1 MKYNNCLFFLSLW
14 CKWESHLVLEQS
26 SSPYCVLC
34 FYYWSLLRT
43 FVSGTWHSFISCSG
57 IISSYFPSR
66 SLLLHTAVL
75 KTVGDPIFVHYFIS
89 WKSYQRF
96 WERTAVRWN
105 QKAVWTVGLL
115 VPKHERLGVWARS
128 RERAETWWCIMGS
141 FVFFLNGDVSL
152 ESSGHSERVQRAVG
166 ASNVR
171 MFLAFKGLVHLEDW
185 AFFFLPSCLKA
196 VTVWNRFVY

>member
-34 FYYWSLLRT
+34 SAHLSLGPGTLLYPALESLVHISHQDLFCCTRRFLRRWVIQFLST
-43 FVSGTWHSFISCSG
+43 TLFRG
-57 IISSYFPSR
+57 R
-66 SLLLHTAVL
+66 
-75 KTVGDPIFVHYFIS
+75 
-89 WKSYQRF
+89 SYQRF

-128 RERAETWWCIMGS
+128 RERAETWWCIMGF

>member
-1 MKYNNCLFFLSLW
+1 MFSATDLCSAHLSLGPGTLLYPAL
-14 CKWESHLVLEQS
+14 ESLV
-26 SSPYCVLC
+26 
-34 FYYWSLLRT
+34 
-43 FVSGTWHSFISCSG
+43 HISHQDLFCCTRR
-57 IISSYFPSR
+57 FF
-66 SLLLHTAVL
+66 

-185 AFFFLPSCLKA
+185 AFFFPLLLKSCNCLK
-196 VTVWNRFVY
+196 

>member
-34 FYYWSLLRT
+34 YWSLLRT

-89 WKSYQRF
+89 WKVVPTLLRTHGCEMEPESCLNCGIVGTKA
-96 WERTAVRWN
+96 WEAW
-105 QKAVWTVGLL
+105 G
-115 VPKHERLGVWARS
+115 
-128 RERAETWWCIMGS
+128 M
-141 FVFFLNGDVSL
+141 
-152 ESSGHSERVQRAVG
+152 SEIQRAC
-166 ASNVR
+166 R
-171 MFLAFKGLVHLEDW
+171 DLVMHYGIFC
-185 AFFFLPSCLKA
+185 FFSKRRCVSRIQWP
-196 VTVWNRFVY
+196 